1 MAYKII
7 AEYVRPDTG
16 VEFPKTSDHNS
27 DYYTWMRDYYT
38 NNGIALSFDL
48 SEDELTL
55 TVTLE
60 MANKDVWTTYDA
72 AHTAD
77 GRGDATKALLN
88 SDFASRGITLE
99 IKEDDNGTVSTL
111 KAEGPGFSA

>member
-27 DYYTWMRDYYT
+27 DYYTWMKDYYT
-38 NNGIALSFDL
+38 
-48 SEDELTL
+48 
-55 TVTLE
+55 
-60 MANKDVWTTYDA
+60 TTYDA

-88 SDFASRGITLE
+88 DDFSSRGITLE

>member
-27 DYYTWMRDYYT
+27 DYYTRMRDYYT

-48 SEDELTL
+48 SEDELK
-55 TVTLE
+55 E
-60 MANKDVWTTYDA
+60 
-72 AHTAD
+72 
-77 GRGDATKALLN
+77 LN
-88 SDFASRGITLE
+88 DRKLHYQKSYHSSILG
-99 IKEDDNGTVSTL
+99 
-111 KAEGPGFSA
+111 